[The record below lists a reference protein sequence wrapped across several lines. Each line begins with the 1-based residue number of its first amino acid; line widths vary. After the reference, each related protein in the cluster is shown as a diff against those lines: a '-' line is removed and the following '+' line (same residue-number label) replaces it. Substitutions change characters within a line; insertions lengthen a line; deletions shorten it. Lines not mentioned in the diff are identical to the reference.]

1 MRVCVLGNYMNAH
14 FVHVDRLP
22 VEGESLAARRVF
34 QEHGG
39 KGFNLGVGLHRL
51 GVSVEMVL
59 PVGQDAAGAA
69 VTQTLV
75 DEGMD
80 TRQVLALGD
89 SSGFGVGFIATD
101 GRNFLA
107 AHLGANALLMPS
119 HVDRAL
125 AGLGAGDWL
134 LAQFELSFET
144 VRDALKRAHLAGVTT
159 YLNPSPWRP
168 LDRDLLSWVDILVVN
183 ETEATDMLGE
193 PDLIG
198 AEPGKWA
205 ARLPSLAASIGW
217 QGRALVVTLG
227 AAGSLALD
235 AEGNVLVSEAPA
247 IRQVDA
253 TGAGDAFGCGLV
265 AVLAQGGCLAD
276 ALQFG
281 NRCGA
286 HIAAREGIL
295 AHLPRREDLDC

>member
-1 MRVCVLGNYMNAH
+1 MNAH

-89 SSGFGVGFIATD
+89 SSGFGVGFIAPD

-119 HVDRAL
+119 HVDTAL
-125 AGLGAGDWL
+125 AGLGVGDWL
-134 LAQFELSFET
+134 VAQFELPFET
-144 VRDALKRAHLAGVTT
+144 VRYALKRAHLAGVTT
-159 YLNPSPWRP
+159 YLNPSPWCP
-168 LDRDLLSWVDILVVN
+168 LDRGLLSWVDILVVN
-183 ETEATDMLGE
+183 ETEAAGMFEE
-193 PDLIG
+193 PDLIK
-198 AEPGKWA
+198 AEPEKWA
-205 ARLPSLAASIGW
+205 ARLSSLAESIGW
-217 QGRALVVTLG
+217 RGRSLVVTLG

-235 AEGNVLVSEAPA
+235 AEGNVLVAEAPG

-286 HIAAREGIL
+286 YIAAREGIL
-295 AHLPRREDLDC
+295 AHLPRREELGY